1 MAYTLIET
9 VTVGSGGAASI
20 EFTSIP
26 QDGVDLILK
35 LSLRNTDSNPDS
47 AQVSLNSDTG
57 DNYPQIQLL
66 GNGSSVSSQRLT
78 LGFIRLAIPISTY
91 TANTFGNAELYISN
105 YTSTSNKSMSG
116 DSVAENN
123 ATLGRLKIDAFSYTT
138 SSAITSIQV
147 ALFGDN
153 YAEYSTASLYKITAD

>member
-1 MAYTLIET
+1 MTMTLVETIE
-9 VTVGSGGAASI
+9 VGSGGASSL

-26 QDGVDLILK
+26 QDGVDLMLK

-57 DNYPQIQLL
+57 DNYPQIELL
-66 GNGSSVSSQRLT
+66 GNGSSASAQGLT
-78 LGFIRLAIPISTY
+78 LGFIRLAIPVSTY
-91 TANTFGNAELYISN
+91 TADTFGNAELYISN
-105 YTSTSNKSMSG
+105 YTSTTNKSMSG
-116 DSVAENN
+116 ESVAEN
-123 ATLGRLKIDAFSYTT
+123 AVQLGRLKIDAFTYNT

-153 YAEYSTASLYKITAD
+153 YAEHSTASLYTIS